1 MKKSLLQS
9 VLGSGTKSLQTVLA
23 LYFLPVSVIPS
34 LLLSFYATRV
44 FEESTRDSFVRRA
57 ASERDAIVGEI
68 ESQETALFQEAKSH
82 SQSMRLKQA
91 IRAKDKKQ
99 IEEALADLRPLASV
113 RVFSVD
119 GRYLGGRRAE
129 PGEERISYISRE
141 GLRRVKIRGETLER
155 FFPPQS
161 RGFVTTMRFLIR
173 DKDRLFGVLEE
184 EHIFGAKDLA
194 DLKNRRGVD
203 VIFLN
208 REFTSAAAS
217 FALPENLLKDVS
229 TLAFVPGTKG
239 ANEATVVQLGEA
251 RFATFLY
258 DFPSASGKNKKWGYL
273 AVFLSMTSADATV
286 AKLKFALLYL
296 TVLLILVVALLIF
309 VFSKRLVRPIE
320 ALVLAMKRIKT
331 GRVEQIPAIDST
343 YEIEYL
349 VQSFN
354 EMARNVSG
362 AKRALELKLEELHRA
377 NQEIKNTQGTLVQS
391 AKMISLGQ
399 LVAGVAHELNNPIA
413 FIYSNMLHLNDYLAK
428 IKQLVATFRT
438 LQDKLPPEDRT
449 SLLNLE
455 RAIDLDFILKD
466 MEDLTRSCVEGAT
479 RTRDIV
485 LGLRTFSRAEES
497 SFRPADLHEGLRS
510 TLKLLSTELKGRV
523 TVHEEFGELPS
534 VECNLSQMNQ
544 VFMNLLSNAG
554 HAIEGRGDIWI
565 RTRRENDSAII
576 EIEDNGKGISPEVL
590 EKIFDP
596 FFTPKKLGQGTG
608 RGLSI
613 AYGLVQRHHGSIGV
627 RSQIGKGTVF
637 TLRLPV
643 KQPVSSTAVA

>member
-1 MKKSLLQS
+1 MKPGFLKSA
-9 VLGSGTKSLQTVLA
+9 LGSGTKSLQSVLA

-44 FEESTRDSFVRRA
+44 FEESTRDAFVRRA
-57 ASERDAIVGEI
+57 ASEKDAIVGEI
-68 ESQETALFQEAKSH
+68 ESFESSLLQEAKSH
-82 SQSMRLKQA
+82 ALSPRLRQA
-91 IRAKDKKQ
+91 VRAKDRKK
-99 IEEALADLRPLASV
+99 IEEALGDLRPSATARLFAP
-113 RVFSVD
+113 D

-129 PGEERISYISRE
+129 EGEERIAYISRD
-141 GLRRVKIRGETLER
+141 GLRRVKIRGETIER
-155 FFPPQS
+155 YFPPGS
-161 RGFVTTMRFLIR
+161 RGFVTTIRFLLR
-173 DKDRLFGVLEE
+173 DKDRFFGVLEE
-184 EHIFGAKDLA
+184 EHVFGQKNLSE
-194 DLKNRRGVD
+194 LKNRRGVD
-203 VIFLN
+203 VVFFN
-208 REFTSAAAS
+208 REFSNSAAS
-217 FALPENLLKDVS
+217 FALPENVLKDVS
-229 TLAFVPGTKG
+229 SLAFLPGTKG
-239 ANEATVVQLGEA
+239 NHEATVFQFGEA

-258 DFPSASGKNKKWGYL
+258 DFPSVSGKNKKWGYL

-286 AKLKFALLYL
+286 AKLKLALLYL
-296 TVLLILVVALLIF
+296 TLLLILVVALLIF

-320 ALVLAMKRIKT
+320 VLVLAMKRIKT

-354 EMARNVSG
+354 EMARNVSA

-428 IKQLVATFRT
+428 IKELVEAFRRLQDRLPAEDRKSLLELERT
-438 LQDKLPPEDRT
+438 L
-449 SLLNLE
+449 
-455 RAIDLDFILKD
+455 DLDFILKD

-497 SFRPADLHEGLRS
+497 SFRPADLHEGIRS

-523 TVHEEFGELPS
+523 TVHEVFAEVPQ

-554 HAIEGRGDIWI
+554 HAIEGRGEIWV
-565 RTRRENDSAII
+565 RTRLEKEFVVV
-576 EIEDNGKGISPEVL
+576 EIEDNGKGIPPEVL

-596 FFTPKKLGQGTG
+596 FFTTKKVGQGTG
-608 RGLSI
+608 LGLSI

-627 RSQIGKGTVF
+627 RSEVGRGTVF
-637 TLRLPV
+637 TVRLPI
-643 KQPVSSTAVA
+643 KQPTASSAA